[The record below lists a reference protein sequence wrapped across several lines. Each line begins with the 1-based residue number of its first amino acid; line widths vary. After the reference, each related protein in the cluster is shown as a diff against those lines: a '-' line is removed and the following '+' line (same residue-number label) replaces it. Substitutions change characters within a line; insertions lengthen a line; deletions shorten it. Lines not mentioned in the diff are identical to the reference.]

1 MSNSVENIYF
11 CTNSFRSVE
20 ILGDHL
26 SFDHN
31 VFLPQRLLLLLIQIH
46 IQLQRQEE
54 DRNKWNGCLR
64 RNECTHISCMYYR
77 ITEFRKWTHN
87 ALMMPNPFTVSFTML
102 CVLMTQV
109 DEWSVHQCRSVVNR
123 FIRWRKKKKK
133 AKLCSPASFQRVPV
147 CIHRSDPVACHS
159 ENSSHSWKLRCVA
172 DLIFGPFSPFSSS
185 CWWNAPAGFENN
197 NTELKGQKVI
207 QS

>member
-1 MSNSVENIYF
+1 MHIKSRKLHLCVCDILSMNIYSILWWTF
-11 CTNSFRSVE
+11 HSSCSSQATEQHKHNTWLQKSVKCQTVLKMFIFVRTVLEVWRYWETISLLIIMSFSLRGCCFSSFRFISSYR
-20 ILGDHL
+20 D
-26 SFDHN
+26 
-31 VFLPQRLLLLLIQIH
+31 RK
-46 IQLQRQEE
+46 

-133 AKLCSPASFQRVPV
+133 QSFAHQHLFKEFQYVF
-147 CIHRSDPVACHS
+147 I
-159 ENSSHSWKLRCVA
+159 
-172 DLIFGPFSPFSSS
+172 G
-185 CWWNAPAGFENN
+185 
-197 NTELKGQKVI
+197 VI
-207 QS
+207 L